1 MTVKI
6 EIDEKMWAEAEE
18 IAKELNID
26 YSEMFLNTLRQNLYN
41 LREAKRKRLET
52 DEKARLHYESYKKFP
67 VEPEEFYVDEEQ
79 LIEVWK
85 DL

>member
-18 IAKELNID
+18 IAEELNID

-52 DEKARLHYESYKKFP
+52 DEKARRHYESYKKFP
-67 VEPEEFYVDEEQ
+67 VEPEEFYVGEEQ
-79 LIEVWK
+79 LIVAWK